1 MKICCC
7 INTLA
12 AGGKERVM
20 SSLINGFVSDYGA
33 EVHVVLYGIKP
44 EVFYDIDEKAIIHT
58 PQFKPGRNRLLLTL
72 KTLAYLRKEIKKVN
86 PDTILN
92 LGEIWNSF
100 ILLALIGTDYP
111 IYISDRCRPNKS
123 FGFFHDALRKWLYP
137 KAKGVIAQTNKA
149 KECYIEWFQNNNI
162 TVIGNPI
169 NDIEI
174 PKDNVREKIVLS
186 VGRLLDTKHFDQ
198 LISIFADINNPDW
211 KLIIVGGEA
220 NNQKNMGRLQE
231 QIVNIGLSE
240 RIELAGTRKNVVD
253 YLLKAELF
261 AFTSSSEGFPNVVGE
276 ALSAG
281 LPVVAYDCIAGPS
294 DMIQNGVNGYLIEL
308 FDQEQFKLK
317 LQELMEDEDLR
328 NRMREQAQASMQK
341 YELPK
346 IVDDYYRFITAE
358 L

>member
-33 EVHVVLYGIKP
+33 ELHVVLYGIKP
-44 EVFYDIDEKAIIHT
+44 EVFYDINENAVIHV
-58 PQFKPGRNRLLLTL
+58 PKFKPGRNRLLLTI
-72 KTLAYLRKEIKKVN
+72 KTLAYLRKEIKKID

-100 ILLALIGTDYP
+100 ILLALIGTGFP

-123 FGFFHDALRKWLYP
+123 FGFFHNTLRRWLYP
-137 KAKGVIAQTNKA
+137 RAKGVIAQTKKA
-149 KECYIEWFQNNNI
+149 KECYKEWFKNNNI

-169 NDIEI
+169 NEIEV

-198 LISIFADINNPDW
+198 LISIFTEINYPDW

-220 NNQKNMGRLQE
+220 NNQKNMDSLRE
-231 QIVNIGLSE
+231 QIVSNGMSE

-294 DMIQNGVNGYLIEL
+294 DMIQDGVNGYLIEV
-308 FDQEQFKLK
+308 FDQEQFKQKLK
-317 LQELMEDEDLR
+317 ALMEDEELR
-328 NRMREQAQASMQK
+328 NRMREQAPASVQK
-341 YELPK
+341 YELPR
-346 IVDDYYRFITAE
+346 IIDDYYRFITAE